1 MQDAVQKA
9 AAWASDNRNELASAI
24 AIVLG
29 IIAALGMRFYTP
41 PGAKDE

>member
-1 MQDAVQKA
+1 MRDAVQKVA
-9 AAWASDNRNELASAI
+9 DWAGDNKNEVASAI
-24 AIVLG
+24 AVVLG